1 MGYVHVYVYAKR
13 GRGETKNVLYSLLG
27 GGKRFRLFF
36 FFFFFAGDNND
47 LSTERKICCQSEYW
61 KNVNALGMAIENG
74 NDIGIVIEF
83 GIGIWIGNAH
93 CMCRSINATKR
104 DVRNRTPFRLAS
116 ME

>member
-1 MGYVHVYVYAKR
+1 MYMYMPK
-13 GRGETKNVLYSLLG
+13 G
-27 GGKRFRLFF
+27 GGAKQKTYYIVCWGGESGSVCF

>member
-1 MGYVHVYVYAKR
+1 
-13 GRGETKNVLYSLLG
+13 
-27 GGKRFRLFF
+27 
-36 FFFFFAGDNND
+36 
-47 LSTERKICCQSEYW
+47 
-61 KNVNALGMAIENG
+61 VNALGMAIENG